1 MTRSASYTTLT
12 DAAQRRVPERRIP
25 IEQWFE
31 HERRRERKEEC
42 SERERS
48 RGGRCPPTRQRTGEP
63 DQPEQGRGRED
74 DIDANRLCPIS
85 RPRGPPLRREAPAPL
100 ADETAPQSKRRPR
113 RSTQAP
119 RARSP
124 RSQHQQPP
132 PSTKAGGSSEPAPPP
147 PPRRSSAPLSA
158 PISVARNPRSCLDA
172 SADRPRTVHPLGP
185 RPSSGHRRG
194 SRYRSS
200 RKSREKTR
208 SPNPAP

>member
-100 ADETAPQSKRRPR
+100 ADETAPQSKRRPHGHRSGNHDRPVR
-113 RSTQAP
+113 R
-119 RARSP
+119 R
-124 RSQHQQPP
+124 
-132 PSTKAGGSSEPAPPP
+132 PP
-147 PPRRSSAPLSA
+147 PPRQRAGIERSARAAPDKR
-158 PISVARNPRSCLDA
+158 PEHARLD
-172 SADRPRTVHPLGP
+172 RNV
-185 RPSSGHRRG
+185 
-194 SRYRSS
+194 SS
-200 RKSREKTR
+200 RC
-208 SPNPAP
+208 